1 MYNKH
6 VLIDSKGR
14 RKGRIERR
22 NRLPQIEEEKRTK
35 FVYRN
40 YECSSRRFQEI
51 NAGWKEKGMEK
62 VVVVKMF
69 GKYDEMGNV

>member
-1 MYNKH
+1 M
-6 VLIDSKGR
+6 
-14 RKGRIERR
+14 
-22 NRLPQIEEEKRTK
+22 
-35 FVYRN
+35 YRN

>member
-1 MYNKH
+1 MEE
-6 VLIDSKGR
+6 
-14 RKGRIERR
+14 RIKRR
-22 NRLPQIEEEKRTK
+22 NRSPEIKRRKRKK

-51 NAGWKEKGMEK
+51 NARWKEKGMKK